1 MLQTDLAPSCVFV
14 KSMNFVLLVVLIS
27 WLVNRCFHYQ
37 DNCESRYRM
46 TVSVADIQSYF
57 GFLFYCESPSPV
69 VVAEGSACTMY
80 PSQKQVNTTD
90 SKLKTEILYDY
101 LLEILWLL
109 FTKKKR
115 CVLTGKKCV
124 VWPNVFELCF
134 HDYCDK
140 IVNCGHVGQD
150 NHNVNISDHT
160 MLNAE

>member
-37 DNCESRYRM
+37 DNCESRYWM
-46 TVSVADIQSYF
+46 TVSVADIQSYI
-57 GFLFYCESPSPV
+57 GFLFYFESPSPV

-101 LLEILWLL
+101 LLEILWLIIH
-109 FTKKKR
+109 KKKKM
-115 CVLTGKKCV
+115 CPNWKKMCCLTK
-124 VWPNVFELCF
+124 VFELCF

-140 IVNCGHVGQD
+140 IVNCSHVGQD

-160 MLNAE
+160 MLDAE